1 METFRVAWYRG
12 FERTYKHRISI
23 ITQLTRTQPA
33 SFNITLARTYKWQ
46 TENHLDQANFI
57 SAAVK
62 LFYIVTNGTGTLH
75 LVGVRQSEPG
85 PGKITGSSPTLA
97 IDPYYQSTDLLNP
110 LKLWSLKHR
119 KLT

>member
-1 METFRVAWYRG
+1 METLLIAWYRG
-12 FERTYKHRISI
+12 FECTYKHRISI
-23 ITQLTRTQPA
+23 ITHLTITQPA

-75 LVGVRQSEPG
+75 LVGVRQNEPG
-85 PGKITGSSPTLA
+85 PGKMTGSSPTLA
-97 IDPYYQSTDLLNP
+97 IDPYYQPMEHLNP
-110 LKLWSLKHR
+110 RKLRSLKHR

>member
-12 FERTYKHRISI
+12 FECTYKHKISI
-23 ITQLTRTQPA
+23 ITQLTRTQQA

-57 SAAVK
+57 SAVVK
-62 LFYIVTNGTGTLH
+62 LFYVVTNGTGTLH
-75 LVGVRQSEPG
+75 LVGVRQNEPG
-85 PGKITGSSPTLA
+85 PGKITESSPTLA
-97 IDPYYQSTDLLNP
+97 IHPYYQSMDLLNP
-110 LKLWSLKHR
+110 LKLWSPKHR